1 MTRKILLKGFNLT
14 FFIGIFIVSAC
25 QTGPKAVPKAS
36 LNDLLK
42 GETIEEVDRAKI
54 VQAAHDRANKELNAG
69 NPKAAIHFAEIAQR
83 FDPEDIN
90 TSILLGRA
98 FIAQGDYEAA
108 LAEFKTVNS
117 KEKSPVTLE
126 YQGLSEYFTHRFEA
140 SKSNLELAYKL
151 DSSLWQSAAILGRLY
166 RADGDITKSETMFSN
181 AFTQAPDAAPVH
193 DHKGYAFLSDR
204 NWGEAVN
211 AFEQAQ
217 ALSNRSIGFH
227 DAYRVA
233 KAKSGDLAGALSLAS
248 DFQSAQLYLD
258 LAKLAIEDG
267 ERVEA
272 VRLLRRAKAAS
283 PQHNTEIEQL
293 LTAAKAMKS

>member
-1 MTRKILLKGFNLT
+1 MTRKTLFNSLKLILFG
-14 FFIGIFIVSAC
+14 GILMVSAC
-25 QTGPKAVPKAS
+25 QTGPKAVPQAS

-42 GETIEEVDRAKI
+42 GESIEEEDRVKI

-69 NPKAAIHFAEIAQR
+69 NPKAAIHFAEIAER
-83 FDPEDIN
+83 FDTQNLD
-90 TSILLGRA
+90 TQILLGRA
-98 FIAQGDYEAA
+98 YMVQGQYEAA
-108 LAEFKTVNS
+108 LQEFESVNATRQ
-117 KEKSPVTLE
+117 SPSTLE
-126 YQGLSEYFTHRFEA
+126 YQGLAEYFTHRFDT
-140 SKSNLELAYKL
+140 SRTTLEHAYKL